1 MIFDTVDKLREYAGY
16 NQAFSVIADFLD
28 KNDAAKLELTRYE
41 LGDGIFCSVSE
52 YQPGEGGKFE
62 AHRRYAD
69 LQYVVMGS
77 EKIEVLP
84 ICDASESGGYTDDI
98 EFFAKAE
105 RLPSAV
111 VLNAG
116 TFAWFAPQDTHRP
129 CIKAESENVRKIVF
143 KIPLDK

>member
-16 NQAFSVIADFLD
+16 NQAFSLIADFLD
-28 KNDAAKLELTRYE
+28 KNDAEKLELTRYE
-41 LGDGIFCSVSE
+41 LGDGVFCSVSE
-52 YQPGEGGKFE
+52 YQPGDGGKFE

-69 LQYVVMGS
+69 LQYVVTGS

-98 EFFAKAE
+98 EFFAKAK
-105 RLPSAV
+105 RQPSAV

-116 TFAWFAPQDTHRP
+116 TFAWVAPQDTHRP
-129 CIKAESENVRKIVF
+129 CIKADSESVRKIVF